1 MVDLQLKL
9 VSMSMA
15 AMAPKR
21 PPPFII
27 DDVEIILTSMEY
39 RWIRMMLLLV
49 DRGRQR
55 ARLRRYQFQV
65 TLRWA
70 LLSRRLVR
78 SIGDG

>member
-1 MVDLQLKL
+1 
-9 VSMSMA
+9 MA
-15 AMAPKR
+15 AMAPR
-21 PPPFII
+21 SFII

-55 ARLRRYQFQV
+55 ARLKQYHFEVR
-65 TLRWA
+65 LCWA

-78 SIGDG
+78 SIAALD